1 MTVVKHK
8 KHAEK
13 LSKGTIINIHNTIKT
28 YIIYIVLIILCIILI
43 ALVIVFDK
51 DFFDDKNII
60 LIDVI
65 IEYHGNDDEF
75 ILQRKSVETFG
86 HENNNIAILDCT
98 GTGFAK
104 NQSERLGFDFYIP
117 LISNIHNADTTNDA
131 TNDAT
136 NDTTNDA
143 TNNVNRD
150 DNVDLK
156 FESITSYYKENHT
169 SDPTKKTVRDKIFL
183 LQQHCFFIRK
193 FDTGFWFS
201 SERVVANF
209 VTQHNTLNITN
220 SGFPFLIMQT
230 SEMKNTM
237 LDTVFNIMMNNHTVN
252 YARLYF
258 YIPLEFD
265 TDLIELDSFFKN
277 LEFEGVVIL
286 NCADKKIVQHIVH

>member
-1 MTVVKHK
+1 MTVIKHK

-13 LSKGTIINIHNTIKT
+13 LSKGTIINIHNTIKK

-43 ALVIVFDK
+43 TLVIVFDNYV
-51 DFFDDKNII
+51 FDDKNII
-60 LIDVI
+60 LIDII
-65 IEYHGNDDEF
+65 IEYHGDDDEF

-86 HENNNIAILDCT
+86 HKNNNIAILDCT
-98 GTGFAK
+98 NAGSAK
-104 NQSERLGFDFYIP
+104 GESEQLGFDFYIP
-117 LISNIHNADTTNDA
+117 LIYANTTDHA
-131 TNDAT
+131 TND
-136 NDTTNDA
+136 
-143 TNNVNRD
+143 VNQNANKD

-156 FESITSYYKENHT
+156 FESIKLYYTENDTYDHT
-169 SDPTKKTVRDKIFL
+169 TTTVRDKIFL

-209 VTQHNTLNITN
+209 VTQRNTLNITN

-230 SEMKNTM
+230 SEMKDTM

-265 TDLIELDSFFKN
+265 TDLIELDPFFKN

-286 NCADKKIVQHIVH
+286 NCADKKIVQHILH